1 MDGDDASAACSR
13 SLTDIRHSALSVRS
27 LNHFAWNVRRFHRG
41 ENSMK
46 LFSGFIFSVCIC
58 SAANAEILIKSPDG
72 TISTKASLAAAAL
85 DPDVA
90 GKTVV
95 VTSALPASLSNISSG
110 AVHAWPSDRKLVFEK
125 GGSIAN
131 TTEFTINGPFEAGLH
146 QVFAGTGTIAFGRGT
161 IKEAYPEWWGA
172 KVDEVSNGFDSGP
185 AIRKAVSAVGVPKVV
200 FSPGTYKIG
209 VIAPES
215 ANARLVDVVI
225 TGYGF
230 RLQKGIILTSSTFY
244 TSLQPAWDK
253 GHLRTTLE
261 FTGTGANTVGIYLDS
276 ANVRVEGFDIQAGS
290 GYGIKGWGAFD
301 DILNNTI
308 TGAYGVHVTYS
319 LSTRIERNHIY
330 AARGGI
336 IIDRGTT
343 FELFRNYVSGNGRVA
358 GSKGVK
364 IGDPTTSTP
373 GGDTTVASGNILDNI
388 IEAYD
393 YGIYLD
399 PAHGTLS
406 GGFSAKQW
414 LSQQIVLRGNYFEAI
429 GSNYLYTIDANF
441 AAKDNIT
448 LTATGTTNK
457 YNVTWVKVTYPYQY
471 VQIDD
476 AIHIDTKNGLYI
488 GTVSGTPG
496 AAAKGQIL
504 IQPDRGIVPKV
515 RILSGGLSGDTRKA
529 ELELGNADPAG
540 STPTGWKLRYDRAV
554 GGGALNFIPYSAN
567 TERASVLGMFPDYGA
582 LINQIV
588 PTAKLPAGGASMN
601 GRILIED
608 GSGDDKNL
616 IFYVGDKRYR
626 IDGGAPF

>member
-1 MDGDDASAACSR
+1 
-13 SLTDIRHSALSVRS
+13 
-27 LNHFAWNVRRFHRG
+27 
-41 ENSMK
+41 MK
-46 LFSGFIFSVCIC
+46 LFYVLIILLPIC
-58 SAANAEILIKSPDG
+58 CTANAEILIKSPDG
-72 TISTKASLAAAAL
+72 TVTTKTSLAAAAA
-85 DPDVA
+85 DSDVA

-95 VTSALPASLSNISSG
+95 VTSALSASLSNISSG
-110 AVHAWPSDRKLVFEK
+110 TVQAWPSDRKLVFEK

-131 TTEFTINGPFEAGLH
+131 TTRFMINGPFEAGLH
-146 QVFAGTGTIAFGRGT
+146 QVFAGTGTIAFGSGT

-172 KVDEVSNGFDSGP
+172 KVVEVSRGFDSGP
-185 AIRKAVSAVGVPKVV
+185 AIRKAVAALGVPKLV
-200 FSPGTYKIG
+200 FSPGTYKVG

-215 ANARLVDVVI
+215 ANARLADVVT

-230 RLQKGIILTSSTFY
+230 RLQKGIILSSSTFY
-244 TSLQPAWDK
+244 TSIQPAWDT

-261 FTGTGANTVGIYLDS
+261 FTGTGANTVGIYLDA
-276 ANVRVEGFDIQAGS
+276 ANVRVEGLDIQGGS

-308 TGAYGVHVTYS
+308 TGAYGVHITYS
-319 LSTRIERNHIY
+319 LSTVIERNHIY
-330 AARGGI
+330 ANSGGV

-343 FELFRNYVSGNGRVA
+343 FDLARNYISGNSKPA
-358 GSKGVK
+358 ASKGIR

-373 GGDTTVASGNILDNI
+373 RGDTTIASGNIVDNI
-388 IEAYD
+388 IETYD

-406 GGFSAKQW
+406 GSFSANQL

-441 AAKDNIT
+441 AAKNNIT
-448 LTATGTTNK
+448 LAATGTTNK

-476 AIHIDTKNGLYI
+476 AIHIDTKDGLYI
-488 GTVSGTPG
+488 GQVSGTPV
-496 AAAKGQIL
+496 AAAKGQII
-504 IQPDRGIVPKV
+504 IQPDRGLVPKV

-529 ELELGNADPAG
+529 ELELGNTDPAG

-554 GGGALNFIPYSAN
+554 GGGVLNFIPYSASK
-567 TERASVLGMFPDYGA
+567 EAASVLGMFPAYGA

-588 PTAKLPAGGASMN
+588 PTAKLPAGSAAMN

-608 GSGDDKNL
+608 GPGDNKNL
-616 IFYVGDKRYR
+616 IFYVGNKRFR
-626 IDGGAPF
+626 INGGVAF